1 MRHVGEKLRFVAIR
15 RLDPGIKYKINSSQ
29 EFVIGGYTPGNPL
42 DALIVGYYESGKLYY
57 AAKVRNGF
65 VRHLRREVSE
75 RLKGLETADCPFAN
89 LPEKKRTQWALTKEE
104 MKNCRW
110 LRPQVVAQ
118 VEFTEWT
125 PDGHLRAASFAGL
138 RDDKKAKEV
147 VRET

>member
-89 LPEKKRTQWALTKEE
+89 LPEKKRTQWALTEGRDEK
-104 MKNCRW
+104 
-110 LRPQVVAQ
+110 LPVAPAPGGRTGRIYRVDAGRSPESCQ
-118 VEFTEWT
+118 FR
-125 PDGHLRAASFAGL
+125 RAE
-138 RDDKKAKEV
+138 R
-147 VRET
+147 R